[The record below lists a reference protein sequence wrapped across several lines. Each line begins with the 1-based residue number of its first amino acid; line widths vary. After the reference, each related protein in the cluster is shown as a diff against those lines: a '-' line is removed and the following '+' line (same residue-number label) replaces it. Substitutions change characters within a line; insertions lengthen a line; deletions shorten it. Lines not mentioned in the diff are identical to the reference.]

1 MNRASTLSEDDR
13 YAPYDAG
20 RPLRFRCRCGQ
31 HDLGADTPACTLRT
45 EAQLEAAQ
53 QTHLTQFVEAAL
65 VKALFPQDAQRRRL
79 LQAVGAGTV
88 RAAVAS
94 VLPVASLQAMAQ
106 ERRSPEKTALRVGFL
121 PITCATPLI
130 MAETEGYYRQ
140 EGLQVELLKN
150 TAFGLVRDKIITGEL
165 DAGLMLATTP
175 LAASMGLGS
184 PPTPLRVAMIENVN
198 GIAVILALR
207 HRHNRDPR
215 HWKGFR
221 IAIPLEY
228 SVQNLM
234 LRLYLAEAGLDPDR
248 DVQIRV
254 VAPTEFVSNLRAGNI
269 DGFVGADP
277 LNQRAI
283 YEEAGFFHLAFSRL
297 WNGHPCCAFGLSQDF
312 IQQHPDTYAA
322 LLRAALRGSA
332 FARGSARRRQI
343 ARTISDRKYL
353 NQPEIVVR
361 QALTG
366 RFADGLGN
374 VVDMPDRVEFD
385 PMPWQGMAVW
395 MLTQLR
401 RWGYVKAEVDYAA
414 LAQQVFLLTDAR
426 RAMAAL
432 GETVPADP
440 AQHFSV
446 MGQRFDADDPQAYLA
461 QQRKGARMP
470 AGREHG

>member
-1 MNRASTLSEDDR
+1 MTDDDR

-20 RPLRFRCRCGQ
+20 RLLRFRCRCGR
-31 HDLGADTPACTLRT
+31 HDAAAGTPAC
-45 EAQLEAAQ
+45 EADTDARLDALQ
-53 QTHLTQFVEAAL
+53 QAHLSQFVEAAL

-79 LQAVGAGTV
+79 LQAVGAGTL
-88 RAAVAS
+88 RAAIAS

-106 ERRSPEKTALRVGFL
+106 ERRAFEKAVLRVGFL

-130 MAETEGYYRQ
+130 VAETEGYYRQ

-165 DAGLMLATTP
+165 DAGLMLATMP

-198 GIAVILALR
+198 GIAVILALK

-215 HWKGFR
+215 NWKGFR

-297 WNGHPCCAFGLSQDF
+297 WNGHPCCSFGLSERF
-312 IQQHPDTYAA
+312 INQHPDTYAA

-332 FARGSARRRQI
+332 YSRGQKNRRQI
-343 ARTISDRKYL
+343 ARVISERKYL

-374 VVDMPDRVEFD
+374 VVEMPDRVEFD
-385 PMPWQGMAVW
+385 PMPWQGMAIW

-401 RWGYVKAEVDYAA
+401 RWGYVKGEVDYAA
-414 LAQQVFLLTDAR
+414 LAQQVFRLSDAR
-426 RAMAAL
+426 RAMQSL

-440 AQHFSV
+440 AERFEV
-446 MGQRFDADDPQAYLA
+446 MGRTFDARRPDAYLKA
-461 QQRKGARMP
+461 LEQGAR
-470 AGREHG
+470 A